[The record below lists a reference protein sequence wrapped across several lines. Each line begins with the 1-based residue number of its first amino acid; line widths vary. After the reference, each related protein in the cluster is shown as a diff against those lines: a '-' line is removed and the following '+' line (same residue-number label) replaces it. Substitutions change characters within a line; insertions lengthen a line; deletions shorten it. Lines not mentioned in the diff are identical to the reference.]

1 MTDEGTPR
9 RRPPWWPANEPWPP
23 VGRSGVGPWS
33 GGPWSGNW
41 SGGGSHMSGRFV
53 RRMGCFFLLFFVM
66 AIVVA
71 TVAVWAVLTALG
83 VIFADGARPIA
94 IVVLVLGVLGLMVLG
109 RGFRHLVAPV
119 GELVDAIGRIEA
131 GDYEVRVRERG
142 PREVRSL
149 GRAVNAMAARLSAS
163 ESRRRTF
170 LADVTHEL
178 RTPLTVIRG
187 QVEGVLDGVYPADK
201 EHLEPI
207 LEETRVLERLVD
219 DLRTLTLAEAGSL
232 TLAREPV
239 DVAELVA
246 DVAAG
251 FQPSSVAGGVELRV
265 EVGKDLPT
273 ASIDPLRIRGVLANL
288 LANALRHTPAGGTI
302 MVAVS
307 RFDDGHAVRFVVS
320 DTGSGIAA
328 EMLAT
333 VFDRF
338 VKDPASG
345 GSGLGLAIARTI
357 VEAHGGTI
365 SVASPPGQG
374 ATFTF
379 TLPIDVE

>member
-1 MTDEGTPR
+1 
-9 RRPPWWPANEPWPP
+9 
-23 VGRSGVGPWS
+23 
-33 GGPWSGNW
+33 
-41 SGGGSHMSGRFV
+41 MSGRFV
-53 RRMGCFFLLFFVM
+53 RRMGCFFLFFFVM
-66 AIVVA
+66 AIVIV

-83 VIFADGARPIA
+83 VIVADGARPTA
-94 IVVLVLGVLGLMVLG
+94 IVVLVLGVFGLMALG
-109 RGFRHLVAPV
+109 RGFRRVVAPV
-119 GELVDAIGRIEA
+119 GELIDAVGRIEA

-149 GRAVNAMAARLSAS
+149 GRAVNAMAARLLAS

-207 LEETRVLERLVD
+207 LEETRVLERLVE
-219 DLRTLTLAEAGSL
+219 DLRTLTLAETGSL

-239 DVAELVA
+239 DAAELVA
-246 DVAAG
+246 DVVAA
-251 FQPSSVAGGVELRV
+251 FQPSATAGGVELRS
-265 EVGKDLPT
+265 EVGKDVPT
-273 ASIDPLRIRGVLANL
+273 ANIDPLRIRGVLANL
-288 LANALRHTPAGGTI
+288 LANALRHTPTGGTI
-302 MVAVS
+302 TVAVS
-307 RFDDGHAVRFVVS
+307 RFDDGHAVSFVVS
-320 DTGSGIAA
+320 DTGSGISA
-328 EMLAT
+328 EMLET

-338 VKDPASG
+338 VKDPSSR
-345 GSGLGLAIARTI
+345 GSGLGLAIARSV

-365 SVASPPGQG
+365 EVASPPGHG

-379 TLPIDVE
+379 TLPIDVGS